1 MQRGQAETRH
11 TSLTPRLG
19 VRRSKA
25 TPPSGD
31 QQAGGDG
38 RTIPCP
44 QGCHPP
50 PPPAPQGIVPVARGP
65 LCPPRRLS
73 QPIPVFIRAVV
84 NGRHRAREP
93 HGGGD
98 ERGRGWGHRGGQVGP
113 RPPPRKGWC
122 CAPRGRPCPPPHHV
136 PRDGS
141 GTGHVPHR
149 RCPPGPLLEWDHPAK
164 AGSVPVAP
172 QKPGGP
178 HPSKPGPPPRSPN
191 YGAGDAVAG
200 GDHGGGDVATTEGGT
215 SLRPAGLG
223 ANRRGSVLAPAGS
236 GAATPQKPGG
246 RGGRARSS
254 LFPGPAE
261 AEDRGGLSRSDPPSP
276 AASAPGAAG
285 SWRGR
290 RGARAGKRPPWAG
303 PSASSRG

>member
-1 MQRGQAETRH
+1 MAPDPLPEKDGAVHPAAVRVSPH
-11 TSLTPRLG
+11 TTSPGMGREQDSSPTEG
-19 VRRSKA
+19 VPK
-25 TPPSGD
+25 
-31 QQAGGDG
+31 
-38 RTIPCP
+38 
-44 QGCHPP
+44 
-50 PPPAPQGIVPVARGP
+50 
-65 LCPPRRLS
+65 
-73 QPIPVFIRAVV
+73 
-84 NGRHRAREP
+84 E
-93 HGGGD
+93 
-98 ERGRGWGHRGGQVGP
+98 
-113 RPPPRKGWC
+113 
-122 CAPRGRPCPPPHHV
+122 
-136 PRDGS
+136 
-141 GTGHVPHR
+141 
-149 RCPPGPLLEWDHPAK
+149 PGPLLERDHPAK

-178 HPSKPGPPPRSPN
+178 HPSKLGPQPRSPN
-191 YGAGDAVAG
+191 YGAGEAVAG
-200 GDHGGGDVATTEGGT
+200 GDHRGGDVATTEGGT

-236 GAATPQKPGG
+236 GAATPQKLGG